1 MFIEKLCGIHTLSC
15 MGNQLDGSSAQ
26 SDFKCRKVV
35 TSGPDCIYIQ
45 GDNRGNVD
53 LALKFVTKGVVRGT
67 ARVMQKNRLPL
78 VKVTGYALEVG
89 IKVAVKQIKPV
100 VQSQIKSL
108 GGRDSALL
116 IPPG

>member
-1 MFIEKLCGIHTLSC
+1 MFIEKLCGIYTLSC
-15 MGNQLDGSSAQ
+15 KVNQIDGTYDQ
-26 SDFKCRKVV
+26 SCFNCRKAV
-35 TSGPDCIYIQ
+35 TSDPEYIYIQ

-108 GGRDSALL
+108 AERDLALL
-116 IPPG
+116 ISPG